1 MLFGMQETM
10 IYTKMCR
17 SRDEDAQKL
26 AVQRL
31 MRIAICAE
39 SFKLVTKS

>member
-17 SRDEDAQKL
+17 SRDDDAQKL
-26 AVQRL
+26 AVQKL
-31 MRIAICAE
+31 MRIAIVE
-39 SFKLVTKS
+39 KS